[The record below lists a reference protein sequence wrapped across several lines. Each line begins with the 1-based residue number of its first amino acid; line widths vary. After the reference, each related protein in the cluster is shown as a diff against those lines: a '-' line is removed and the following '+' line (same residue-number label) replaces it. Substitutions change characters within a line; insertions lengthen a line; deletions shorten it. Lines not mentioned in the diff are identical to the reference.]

1 MKTVRATKKWKFRC
15 CLKGCS
21 LLPSNYIQSSY
32 RTNSRWNLGLLLK
45 KSEHKLL
52 QENLLKLIW
61 KMKEDNGNG
70 CKKRSLDDKKIKS
83 TRELQNEKLLVHLS
97 IFDSTNIN
105 LEF

>member
-1 MKTVRATKKWKFRC
+1 
-15 CLKGCS
+15 
-21 LLPSNYIQSSY
+21 
-32 RTNSRWNLGLLLK
+32 
-45 KSEHKLL
+45 
-52 QENLLKLIW
+52 
-61 KMKEDNGNG
+61 MKEDNGNG